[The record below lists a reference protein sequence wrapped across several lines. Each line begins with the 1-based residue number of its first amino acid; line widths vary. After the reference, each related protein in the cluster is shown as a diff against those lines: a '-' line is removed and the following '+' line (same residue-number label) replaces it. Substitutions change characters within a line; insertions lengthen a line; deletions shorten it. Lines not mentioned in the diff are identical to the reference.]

1 MLPLFAGGVMSGSLS
16 AFITLKAEI
25 KRLSK
30 FKYQW
35 TQDVPSQ
42 YNGEAVIEEL
52 EQHVFIWSHFK
63 GNKHLLI
70 VESWNPTKCLES
82 GN

>member
-1 MLPLFAGGVMSGSLS
+1 MSRSLS
-16 AFITLKAEI
+16 AFIRLKAEI

-35 TQDVPSQ
+35 TQDVPCQ

-52 EQHVFIWSHFK
+52 EQHVFIWSHFRR
-63 GNKHLLI
+63 NKRLLI
-70 VESWNPTKCLES
+70 VGS
-82 GN
+82 GTLPDV